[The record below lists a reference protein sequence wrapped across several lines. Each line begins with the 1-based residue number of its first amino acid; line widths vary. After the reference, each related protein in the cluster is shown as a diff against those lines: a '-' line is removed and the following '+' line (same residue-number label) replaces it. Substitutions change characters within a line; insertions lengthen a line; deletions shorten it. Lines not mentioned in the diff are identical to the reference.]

1 MKSWKD
7 LSPEEKGAL
16 LLAHHE
22 GKVIEWK
29 WIEGKL
35 WHTLHRRGDGP
46 PINWGD
52 CYCFR
57 VKPEPVVEE
66 VVMYTSFPHNPWG
79 FTADNCEQDRTH
91 KITFN
96 LVDSVID
103 CSSIKM
109 EKLK

>member
-1 MKSWKD
+1 MMKTWKD
-7 LSPEEKGAL
+7 MSPEEKGAL

-29 WIEGKL
+29 PLENKL
-35 WHTLHRRGDGP
+35 WHVFRQRGPLHWD
-46 PINWGD
+46 D
-52 CYCFR
+52 CYCYR

-66 VVMYTSFPHNPWG
+66 VVMFTKIPSSYWG
-79 FTADNCEQDRTH
+79 WTADGCAVDRTH

-96 LVDSVID
+96 TVDGEPD